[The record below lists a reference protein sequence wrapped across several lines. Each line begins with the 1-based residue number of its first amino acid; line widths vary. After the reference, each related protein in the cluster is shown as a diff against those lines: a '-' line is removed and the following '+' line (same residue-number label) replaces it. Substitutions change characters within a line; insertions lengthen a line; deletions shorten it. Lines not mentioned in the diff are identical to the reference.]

1 MPIEQTRIYSGL
13 RVTLPCNSRACEL
26 MLDDDGQGQLT
37 VIGPRG
43 PEMSIPVSDADDA
56 IAILQEAV
64 VARDMLRASGH
75 ELVTG

>member
-1 MPIEQTRIYSGL
+1 
-13 RVTLPCNSRACEL
+13 